1 MNRRNLSRRL
11 DRLEALAPRW
21 NPPDIEI
28 VFVNDGEPGGL
39 RSVRGPDD
47 RHVWW
52 NPPAGCKVG
61 ELIEDSVTPRAE
73 ARLLG
78 GHVLHKMSVV
88 FMEGREGGPGGP
100 KAEPGPD
107 GRLVWSEPAEGCQ
120 VGEPIEDSA
129 ASMRLFGE
137 SPHQH
142 EYDRDPLR

>member
-21 NPPDIEI
+21 NPTEIEV
-28 VFVNDGEPGGL
+28 VFVNDGQPGGL

-52 NPPAGCKVG
+52 NPPEGCKVG

-107 GRLVWSEPAEGCQ
+107 GRLVWLEPPEGCQ
-120 VGEPIEDSA
+120 AGEPIEDST
-129 ASMRLFGE
+129 ASMRSFGP
-137 SPHQH
+137 PHLQH
-142 EYDRDPLR
+142 EYDRDPVR